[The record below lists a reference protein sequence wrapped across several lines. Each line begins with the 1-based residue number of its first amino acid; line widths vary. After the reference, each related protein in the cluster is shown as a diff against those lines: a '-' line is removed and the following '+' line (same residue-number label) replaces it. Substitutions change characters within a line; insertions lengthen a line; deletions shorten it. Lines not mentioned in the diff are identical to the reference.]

1 MRLKL
6 FLSHHGIWILIS
18 IFALWF
24 TTFSVVRHIKANSFL
39 FDLGYYD
46 QLIWQLAHGKP
57 LFSTLLENHPWLDHF
72 SPSIFLL
79 SPIYLFLPSTLVI
92 LLTQSILIP
101 LGAYPLYKIALKK
114 LKNNGTALALSFVYL
129 LFWGIHNAISFD
141 FHPLAL
147 GAPLLAF
154 IVYFYEQKQMRMFY
168 LFMLLFAGL
177 QENYFIFLAFFGMF
191 LALHYKDYK
200 RGIVISLLSG
210 ATFLLLIFIVIPH
223 YFGSSYYYLPSDG
236 AGTFSLSSLVTKF
249 VTPAMKLE
257 VLLYTFLPTA
267 FVSFLSPFH
276 FILFFE
282 EFAGR
287 FLLDNPNWWGLG
299 YHYNAILAT
308 LIVLSTIEGLRR
320 IPKRFYSMFSIYF
333 VVVSIVCF
341 IYIQPDTIQ
350 IFKPSYWNVS
360 YGNVVREVVAQIPE
374 DASVAAGNNIGAQIA
389 GRNEIYFITNCLDTE
404 STMRTDGKLC
414 HNKTPDYL
422 VADLSTKSNWNN
434 FVYGYDRD
442 IVMKLF
448 TDKVSKGEYEKVL
461 VEEEIY
467 LLKRIKK

>member
-1 MRLKL
+1 MRLKT

-18 IFALWF
+18 IFAIWF
-24 TTFSVVRHIKANSFL
+24 TTFSFVRHLKANSFL

-79 SPIYLFLPSTLVI
+79 SPVYLFLPSTLVI

-101 LGAYPLYKIALKK
+101 LGAYPLYKIAVKK
-114 LKNNGTALALSFVYL
+114 LKNNLVALSLSFVYL
-129 LFWGIHNAISFD
+129 LFWGLHNAISFD

-154 IVYFYEQKQMRMFY
+154 IVYFYEQKQHRLFY
-168 LFMLLFAGL
+168 ISMLLFAGL
-177 QENYFIFLAFFGMF
+177 QENYLIFLAFFGVF

-200 RGIVISLLSG
+200 RGIVLSLLSG
-210 ATFLLLIFIVIPH
+210 LTFVSLIFFVIPH
-223 YFGSSYYYLPSDG
+223 YFGASYYYLPDSG
-236 AGTFSLSSLVTKF
+236 PGGFSVSSLLAKF
-249 VTPAMKLE
+249 VTPSVKLE
-257 VLLYTFLPTA
+257 VLLFTFLPTA
-267 FVSFLSPFH
+267 FLSFLSPFH

-308 LIVLSTIEGLRR
+308 LTVLSTIEGLKK
-320 IPKRFYSMFSIYF
+320 IPKRFYTFISIYF
-333 VVVSIVCF
+333 FIVSIACF
-341 IYIQPDTIQ
+341 LYIQPDTIQ
-350 IFKPSYWNVS
+350 IFKPSYWNLT
-360 YGNVVREVVAQIPE
+360 YGNTVRNVVSHIPN

-404 STMRTDGKLC
+404 SVSRTDGKLC
-414 HNKTPDYL
+414 HNKKPDYL
-422 VADLSTKSNWNN
+422 VADLSNTSNWNN

-442 IVMKLF
+442 VVRKLF
-448 TDKVSKGEYEKVL
+448 SDKVSQGEYEKVL
-461 VEEEIY
+461 VQEEIY